1 MGNEDERIFF
11 IRCKNINYKMVRI
24 LVILN
29 WDFVFINR
37 YFEEWEKVIVDLVGY
52 FELKIF

>member
-1 MGNEDERIFF
+1 MKGYFLLDVKIL
-11 IRCKNINYKMVRI
+11 IIKMVRI

-52 FELKIF
+52 FELKNF